1 MDAADIYNLTEGRRE
16 RVYDVKKKVVLILMI
31 TNHKS
36 QNGKESVGELD
47 LSFDI

>member
-1 MDAADIYNLTEGRRE
+1 MDAADIYNLTGGRRE
-16 RVYDVKKKVVLILMI
+16 RVYGEKEGGIDIDD
-31 TNHKS
+31 HKS